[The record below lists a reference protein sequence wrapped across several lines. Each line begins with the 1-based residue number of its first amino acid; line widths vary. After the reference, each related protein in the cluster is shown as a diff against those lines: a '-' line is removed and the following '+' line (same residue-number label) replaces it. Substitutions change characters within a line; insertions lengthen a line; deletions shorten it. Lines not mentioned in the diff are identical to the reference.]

1 LSVRHQPRRP
11 CQVDF
16 IAEHYSGKLTI
27 GVEVK
32 NTISVLDK
40 KEVDLQKGRSRKG
53 DCDEKA
59 ETGLDL
65 AFTLAITGS

>member
-40 KEVDLQKGRSRKG
+40 KEVDLQNG
-53 DCDEKA
+53 
-59 ETGLDL
+59 
-65 AFTLAITGS
+65 